1 MALCGSFVFAIMITW
16 VSIPTIVRI
25 SKFKRFF
32 DTPNERTSHFDD
44 TPNLGG
50 LSVFAGFSLS
60 VIIFSF
66 QSESAVIK
74 YLLGGLIVLFF
85 IGLKDDILIIDPKKK
100 VLGQVIAS
108 LLIVWMGDIRLT
120 NFHHVLGIGEIPAL
134 VSVLFTLFLF
144 IVLVNGFNLIDGIDG
159 LASAVGFF
167 VAVLYSIWFILTN
180 HFTYG
185 VLSVSLAGSL
195 LAFFRFNVFS
205 TRNKIFLGDTG
216 SMLTGFVVSVLT
228 VQFLEFELNAPL
240 KYQFDS
246 APALTIGLLII
257 PLFDTLRVFVLRL
270 SNGKSPF
277 KADRNHLHHGLLNLG
292 LSHLEVTII
301 MISFNLLIFIMVI
314 LLQGLGD
321 VLLIILI
328 TLLGVLFSFLPWILK
343 RYRANGTK
351 VSK

>member
-1 MALCGSFVFAIMITW
+1 
-16 VSIPTIVRI
+16 
-25 SKFKRFF
+25 
-32 DTPNERTSHFDD
+32 
-44 TPNLGG
+44 
-50 LSVFAGFSLS
+50 
-60 VIIFSF
+60 
-66 QSESAVIK
+66 
-74 YLLGGLIVLFF
+74 
-85 IGLKDDILIIDPKKK
+85 
-100 VLGQVIAS
+100 
-108 LLIVWMGDIRLT
+108 
-120 NFHHVLGIGEIPAL
+120 
-134 VSVLFTLFLF
+134 
-144 IVLVNGFNLIDGIDG
+144 
-159 LASAVGFF
+159 
-167 VAVLYSIWFILTN
+167 
-180 HFTYG
+180 
-185 VLSVSLAGSL
+185 
-195 LAFFRFNVFS
+195 
-205 TRNKIFLGDTG
+205 
-216 SMLTGFVVSVLT
+216 MLTGFVVSVLT

-328 TLLGVLFSFLPWILK
+328 TLLGVLFSFLPRILK